1 MLKCGLN
8 LKFFIIKMGDVL
20 TLDNFKL
27 YDVLYDLH
35 KDSTQFDKLEELV
48 QAFRSMDP
56 VGYQIIGLII
66 QKFTMSNLN
75 NPPCGGEVVPET
87 QSVKFDIRNFDPVL
101 QHMLLDFCMRHL
113 SKMSE

>member
-1 MLKCGLN
+1 M
-8 LKFFIIKMGDVL
+8 

-35 KDSTQFDKLEELV
+35 KNQTQFDKLEELV

-66 QKFTMSNLN
+66 QKYTTANLEN
-75 NPPCGGEVVPET
+75 VPYNGQKVEET

-101 QHMLLDFCMRHL
+101 QHILLDFCLRHL
-113 SKMSE
+113 TKMSE

>member
-1 MLKCGLN
+1 
-8 LKFFIIKMGDVL
+8 MGEVL

-35 KDSTQFDKLEELV
+35 KNQTQFDKLEELV

-66 QKFTMSNLN
+66 QKYTTANLEN
-75 NPPCGGEVVPET
+75 VPYNGQKVEET

-101 QHMLLDFCMRHL
+101 QHILLDFCLRHL
-113 SKMSE
+113 TKMSE

>member
-1 MLKCGLN
+1 
-8 LKFFIIKMGDVL
+8 MGEVL

-35 KDSTQFDKLEELV
+35 KDKTSFNNLDELV
-48 QAFRSMDP
+48 QGFRTMDP

-66 QKFTMSNLN
+66 QKYTTSNLEN
-75 NPPCGGEVVPET
+75 VPCGGEVVPET
-87 QSVKFDIRNFDPVL
+87 QSVKFDIRNFDPIL

-113 SKMSE
+113 TKMSE